1 MRFERR
7 QAGYDLDVTVSI
19 EIVTRITAAVA
30 AERSD
35 TIDAI
40 TVASADAESGRVE
53 LLVALADC
61 SVEPCRIL
69 INIDRKRPEALEAEL
84 RSKLTEAIAAASIAR

>member
-1 MRFERR
+1 M
-7 QAGYDLDVTVSI
+7 TVSI
-19 EIVTRITAAVA
+19 DTVTRITAALA

-61 SVEPCRIL
+61 TVEPCRIL
-69 INIDRKRPEALEAEL
+69 LNIDRKRPEALEAEL
-84 RSKLTEAIAAASIAR
+84 RSKLTEAIVAVASDR